1 MNDKRKSKLIILFI
15 VLGLAICGCSSNGG
29 VKTEKQIIGDINN
42 SEYLSKYGLEVY
54 DIEISRRKTDKNNKT
69 DSMVTWIQS
78 KNDIMEYSMG
88 FELNYTLYEEGW
100 LLDSINPLDKEAWQ
114 YCATKTPSIE
124 EVDEVIKERH
134 PNAKSY
140 EYNDSEYDEINKITY
155 NYSIIEE
162 HPYVTYDISYNIRY
176 VFTPD
181 ENWYALLESSTD
193 GVSDSGSTKTEN
205 WNINGTWTYSNSD
218 NLNATI
224 TINNYDG
231 KNIDCSYDIKYD
243 GVEKYHFQKS
253 GTFEVQELWLEYTL
267 QKYNSGDSY
276 FTDIYGSGFVVDS
289 STNVDG
295 SRTIYGYMGDR
306 PMKFSFDKEKGVI
319 FSTPRG
325 GEIYTMTKN

>member
-1 MNDKRKSKLIILFI
+1 
-15 VLGLAICGCSSNGG
+15 
-29 VKTEKQIIGDINN
+29 
-42 SEYLSKYGLEVY
+42 
-54 DIEISRRKTDKNNKT
+54 
-69 DSMVTWIQS
+69 
-78 KNDIMEYSMG
+78 MG

-100 LLDSINPLDKEAWQ
+100 LLDSITPIEKDKWQ
-114 YCATKTPSIE
+114 YYATKTPSIE
-124 EVDEVIKERH
+124 EVDEVIKERY

-140 EYNDSEYDEINKITY
+140 QFNNIECDETNKATY
-155 NYSIIEE
+155 NYSIVEE
-162 HPYVTYDISYNIRY
+162 HPYVTYDISHNIRY

-218 NLNATI
+218 NLSATI
-224 TINNYDG
+224 TINSYDG
-231 KNIDCSYDIKYD
+231 KNIDCSYDINYD
-243 GVEKYHFQKS
+243 SVEKYHFQKS

-267 QKYNSGDSY
+267 QKYKDGTSS
-276 FTDIYGSGFVVDS
+276 FVDIYGTGFVVDS

-306 PMKFSFDKEKGVI
+306 AMKFSFDKEKGVV